1 MERGLRWNSRGR
13 ASPAHVASWE
23 GGQSAASQKSATC
36 SGCWFCGFLV
46 FASHTFKSG
55 LNWQNNLKT
64 FTSHELWIC
73 EMLFLVYKLT
83 KLKFVLFL
91 IPVLCSP
98 RTLCRVVRSA
108 VSSPTNSRCP
118 CQQLKAPLH
127 FGLCHPRPEPSHQVQ
142 FHFSHLQDALK
153 VLIFNISNWCKKE
166 KKKCVWSSLLSL
178 FFGNHHCWEV
188 GKTWMYK
195 AYICQSTAFYKGF
208 LHNIE
213 EIPLLVRFCN
223 LWFSTCSVSVI
234 PGCHNAVKI

>member
-1 MERGLRWNSRGR
+1 MENSWQIFQEMERSLRWNSRGR

-91 IPVLCSP
+91 IPVLCSR

-108 VSSPTNSRCP
+108 VSFPTHSRCP
-118 CQQLKAPLH
+118 CQQLKHLFVLASAIHAPSL
-127 FGLCHPRPEPSHQVQ
+127 GTRS
-142 FHFSHLQDALK
+142 SSIS
-153 VLIFNISNWCKKE
+153 LI
-166 KKKCVWSSLLSL
+166 
-178 FFGNHHCWEV
+178 
-188 GKTWMYK
+188 YK
-195 AYICQSTAFYKGF
+195 M
-208 LHNIE
+208 L
-213 EIPLLVRFCN
+213 
-223 LWFSTCSVSVI
+223 
-234 PGCHNAVKI
+234 